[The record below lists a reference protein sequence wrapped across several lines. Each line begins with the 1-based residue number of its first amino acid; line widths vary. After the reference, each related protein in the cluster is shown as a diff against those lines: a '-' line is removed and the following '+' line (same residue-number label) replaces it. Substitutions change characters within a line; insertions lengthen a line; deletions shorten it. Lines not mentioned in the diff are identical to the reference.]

1 MVGLQP
7 AVRHSR
13 RVANW
18 YASPTAILNKTQTMK
33 PYYII
38 GLATLLTA
46 CGGEKKEGLEG
57 KKAVLALLKAE
68 QADLNF
74 KIRTLEGEVAKLDP
88 KKKEEARVKDV
99 VVSPVTASTFKRYVE
114 LQGTIDAKNNVQVTP
129 KGMGGNVTAVYVV
142 EGSSVRAGQVLAR
155 IDDQI
160 LRTSVDEIKTQ
171 LSLANVVFEK
181 QSNLWK
187 QQIGTEIQYLQ
198 AKNNKE
204 ALERRLATI
213 NSQLSQSNVTAPI
226 SGVVDKVFAKVGST
240 AGPGVPMFQVVN
252 LSQLK
257 VKANVADTY
266 AGSVRKGDEVIVRFP
281 DINRD
286 MKTRINF
293 VSTTVDPLSRTF
305 TIEAPLPSDKSL
317 KPNMLAQIKINDLS
331 KSNAL
336 VINQNLIQ
344 NTENGQL
351 VYVAVNEGGK
361 KVAKSRKVT
370 TGSSYGGQ
378 IEITAG
384 LQAGDQLVTQ
394 GYQELT
400 DGTPINF

>member
-1 MVGLQP
+1 
-7 AVRHSR
+7 
-13 RVANW
+13 
-18 YASPTAILNKTQTMK
+18 MK
-33 PYYII
+33 QYYII
-38 GLATLLTA
+38 ALTAMLLTA
-46 CGGEKKEGLEG
+46 CGGEKKSDLTT
-57 KKAVLALLKAE
+57 KKEELTKLKSE
-68 QADLNF
+68 QAELNT

-88 KKKEEARVKDV
+88 VKKEQARVKDV
-99 VVSPVTASTFKRYVE
+99 VVSLLGASTFKRYVE

-129 KGMGGNVTAVYVV
+129 KGMGGNVTAVYVT

-171 LSLANVVFEK
+171 LSLATTVFER

-198 AKNNKE
+198 AKNTKE
-204 ALERRLATI
+204 SIERRLATI
-213 NSQLSQSNVTAPI
+213 NSQLSQSSVTSPI
-226 SGVVDKVFAKVGST
+226 SGVVDKVFAKIGST

-252 LSQLK
+252 LSKLK
-257 VKANVADTY
+257 VMAKVADTY

-281 DINRD
+281 DLNREI
-286 MKTRINF
+286 KTRINF

-305 TIEAPLPSDKSL
+305 IIEASLPSDNSL
-317 KPNMLAQIKINDLS
+317 KPNMLAQIKINDVT

-344 NTENGQL
+344 NTESGQL

-361 KVAKSRKVT
+361 RVAKSRKVT
-370 TGSSYGGQ
+370 TGQSYGGQ

-384 LQAGDQLVTQ
+384 LKSGDQLVTR

>member
-1 MVGLQP
+1 
-7 AVRHSR
+7 
-13 RVANW
+13 
-18 YASPTAILNKTQTMK
+18 MK

-38 GLATLLTA
+38 ALTAALLSA
-46 CGGEKKEGLEG
+46 CGGENKTGNAGSDLASKKEELT
-57 KKAVLALLKAE
+57 KLKTE
-68 QADLNF
+68 QANLTT
-74 KIRTLEGEVAKLDP
+74 KIRTLESEVAKLDP

-99 VVSPVTASTFKRYVE
+99 VVSPLTATTFKRYVE
-114 LQGTIDAKNNVQVTP
+114 LQGTIDAKNNVQVSP
-129 KGMGGNVTAVYVV
+129 KSGGAVTAVYVV
-142 EGSSVRAGQVLAR
+142 EGSSVRAGQLLAR

-160 LRTSVDEIKTQ
+160 LRTSVEEIKTQ
-171 LSLANVVFEK
+171 LALANIVFEK

-204 ALERRLATI
+204 SLERRLATV

-226 SGVVDKVFAKVGST
+226 SGVVEKVFTKVGST

-257 VKANVADTY
+257 VMAKVADTY

-286 MKTRINF
+286 LKTRISF

-305 TIEAPLPSDKSL
+305 TIEAPLPSDNSL

-361 KVAKSRKVT
+361 KIAKSRKVT

-384 LQAGDQLVTQ
+384 LKSGDQLVTQ

>member
-1 MVGLQP
+1 
-7 AVRHSR
+7 
-13 RVANW
+13 
-18 YASPTAILNKTQTMK
+18 MK

-38 GLATLLTA
+38 ALIATLLTA
-46 CGGEKKEGLEG
+46 CGGEKKSDLVS
-57 KKAVLALLKAE
+57 KKEELTKLKTE
-68 QADLNF
+68 QADLNT
-74 KIRTLEGEVAKLDP
+74 KIRTLEGEVVKLDP

-99 VVSPVTASTFKRYVE
+99 VVSLLGASTFKRYVE

-171 LSLANVVFEK
+171 LELANTVFEK

-198 AKNNKE
+198 AKSNKE
-204 ALERRLATI
+204 SIERRLATI

-252 LSQLK
+252 LSRLK

-281 DINRD
+281 DLNRELR
-286 MKTRINF
+286 TRINF
-293 VSTTVDPLSRTF
+293 VSTTVDPMSRTF
-305 TIEAPLPSDKSL
+305 IIEAPLPSDNSL
-317 KPNMLAQIKINDLS
+317 KPNMLAQVKINDVT

-344 NTENGQL
+344 NTESGQL

-370 TGSSYGGQ
+370 TGQSYGGQ
-378 IEITAG
+378 IEITTG
-384 LQAGDQLVTQ
+384 LKSGDQLVTQ

>member
-1 MVGLQP
+1 M
-7 AVRHSR
+7 
-13 RVANW
+13 
-18 YASPTAILNKTQTMK
+18 
-33 PYYII
+33 
-38 GLATLLTA
+38 TA
-46 CGGEKKEGLEG
+46 CGGEKKTDLAS
-57 KKAVLALLKAE
+57 KKEELTKLKTE
-68 QADLNF
+68 QADLNT

-129 KGMGGNVTAVYVV
+129 KGTGGNVTAVYVV
-142 EGSSVRAGQVLAR
+142 EGSSVRAGQVMAR

-160 LRTSVDEIKTQ
+160 LRTSVEEIKTQ
-171 LSLANVVFEK
+171 LSLANTVFEK

-213 NSQLSQSNVTAPI
+213 YSQLSQSNVTAPI

-281 DINRD
+281 DVNRELR
-286 MKTRINF
+286 TRINF

-305 TIEAPLPSDKSL
+305 TIEAPLPSDNSL

-344 NTENGQL
+344 NTEKGQL

-384 LQAGDQLVTQ
+384 LKSGDQLVTQ

>member
-1 MVGLQP
+1 
-7 AVRHSR
+7 
-13 RVANW
+13 
-18 YASPTAILNKTQTMK
+18 MK
-33 PYYII
+33 PYYLIALI
-38 GLATLLTA
+38 AALTA
-46 CGGEKKEGLEG
+46 CGGEKKTGTPDRDLAS
-57 KKAVLALLKAE
+57 KKEELTKLKSE
-68 QADLNF
+68 QAELNT
-74 KIRTLEGEVAKLDP
+74 KIKTLEGEVAKLDP
-88 KKKEEARVKDV
+88 VKKEQARVKDV
-99 VVSPVTASTFKRYVE
+99 VVSPVATSTFKRYVE
-114 LQGTIDAKNNVQVTP
+114 LQGSIDAKNNVQVTP

-142 EGSSVRAGQVLAR
+142 EGSSVRAGQLLAR

-160 LRTSVDEIKTQ
+160 MRTSVEEIKTQ

-181 QSNLWK
+181 QANLWK

-257 VKANVADTY
+257 VVAKVADTY
-266 AGSVRKGDEVIVRFP
+266 AGSVRKGDAVIVAFP
-281 DINRD
+281 DIKREL
-286 MKTRINF
+286 KTRINF

-305 TIEAPLPSDKSL
+305 TIEAPLPSDNSL
-317 KPNMLAQIKINDLS
+317 KPNMLAQVKINDIN
-331 KSNAL
+331 KANAL

-344 NTENGQL
+344 NTESGQL

-361 KVAKSRKVT
+361 KVAKSRKIT
-370 TGSSYGGQ
+370 TGQSYGGQ
-378 IEITAG
+378 IEVIAG
-384 LQAGDQLVTQ
+384 LQPGDQLVTQ

>member
-1 MVGLQP
+1 
-7 AVRHSR
+7 
-13 RVANW
+13 
-18 YASPTAILNKTQTMK
+18 MK
-33 PYYII
+33 AYHTI
-38 GLATLLTA
+38 GLLAVLLAA
-46 CGGEKKEGLEG
+46 CSGEKKSD
-57 KKAVLALLKAE
+57 LATKNEELAKLKSE
-68 QADLNF
+68 QADLTT

-99 VVSPVTASTFKRYVE
+99 AVSPLAASTFRRYVE
-114 LQGTIDAKNNVQVTP
+114 VQGTIDAKNNVQVSP
-129 KGMGGNVTAVYVV
+129 KSAGAVTAVYVV

-160 LRTSVDEIKTQ
+160 LRTSAEEIKTQ
-171 LSLANVVFEK
+171 LSLANTVFEK
-181 QSNLWK
+181 QESLWK

-204 ALERRLATI
+204 ALERRLATL

-252 LSQLK
+252 LSKLK
-257 VKANVADTY
+257 ITANVADTY

-281 DINRD
+281 DVNREL
-286 MKTRINF
+286 KTRISF
-293 VSTTVDPLSRTF
+293 VSSTVDPLSRTF
-305 TIEAPLPSDKSL
+305 AIEAPLPSDKSL
-317 KPNMLAQIKINDLS
+317 KPNMLAQLKINDMN

-336 VINQNLIQ
+336 VINQNLVQ
-344 NTENGQL
+344 STELGQL

-361 KVAKSRKVT
+361 KVAKSRKIT
-370 TGSSYGGQ
+370 TGQSYGGQ
-378 IEITAG
+378 IEIVAG
-384 LQAGDQLVTQ
+384 LKAGDQLVTQ

-400 DGTPINF
+400 DGTVINY

>member
-1 MVGLQP
+1 
-7 AVRHSR
+7 
-13 RVANW
+13 
-18 YASPTAILNKTQTMK
+18 MK

-38 GLATLLTA
+38 ALSATLLTA

-57 KKAVLALLKAE
+57 KKEELTKLKTE
-68 QADLNF
+68 QAELTT

-99 VVSPVTASTFKRYVE
+99 VVSLVTASTFKRYVE

-142 EGSSVRAGQVLAR
+142 EGSSVRAGQVMAR
-155 IDDQI
+155 LDDQI
-160 LRTSVDEIKTQ
+160 LRTSVEEIKTQ
-171 LSLANVVFEK
+171 LALANIVFEK

-187 QQIGTEIQYLQ
+187 QQIGTEIQYIQ
-198 AKNNKE
+198 AKSNKE
-204 ALERRLATI
+204 SIERRLATI

-257 VKANVADTY
+257 VMAKVADTY
-266 AGSVRKGDEVIVRFP
+266 AGSVRKGDAVIVRFP
-281 DINRD
+281 DVNREI
-286 MKTRINF
+286 KTRINF

-305 TIEAPLPSDKSL
+305 IIEAPLPSDNSL
-317 KPNMLAQIKINDLS
+317 KPNMLAQIKINDVT
-331 KSNAL
+331 KANAL

-344 NTENGQL
+344 NTETGQL

-384 LQAGDQLVTQ
+384 LQAGDQLVIQ